1 MHMQKRGGLPH
12 SSDTPGLVGALG
24 APLLVLTGYFL
35 PEDFKEAHLT
45 LEKEQKHERAR
56 RELGEEPEGSV
67 AEL

>member
-56 RELGEEPEGSV
+56 ELGEEPEGSV